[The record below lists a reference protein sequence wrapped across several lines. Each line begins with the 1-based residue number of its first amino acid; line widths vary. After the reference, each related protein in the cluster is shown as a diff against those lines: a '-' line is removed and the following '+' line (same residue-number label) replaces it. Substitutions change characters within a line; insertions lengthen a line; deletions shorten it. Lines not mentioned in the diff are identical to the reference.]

1 MPNDEIGSRAVP
13 QTPDVATGIVITAV
27 AGFLAFVAIM
37 MTVLLFYLRAD
48 APDAFRQAIEHPF
61 PAPAL
66 QKRPEDDLKRFE
78 LEQRM
83 ALSGYGWVDRSKGLV
98 RIPVEKA
105 MRILAARGD
114 HAYDAPDPS
123 TRPPGTD
130 NPNGAR
136 P

>member
-1 MPNDEIGSRAVP
+1 MPNDEMGSRALP

-27 AGFLAFVAIM
+27 AGFLVFVAIM
-37 MTVLLFYLRAD
+37 MTVLLFYLKAQ
-48 APDAFRQAIEHPF
+48 APDAFRQAIEDPF
-61 PAPAL
+61 PPPAL
-66 QKRPEDDLKRFE
+66 QKRPQDDLKRFE

-83 ALSGYGWVDRSKGLV
+83 ALSGYGWVDRSKGLA
-98 RIPVEKA
+98 RIPVQEA

-123 TRPPGTD
+123 ARSPGTD

>member
-37 MTVLLFYLRAD
+37 MTVLLFYLRAH

-98 RIPVEKA
+98 RIPVQKA